1 MATTICNGYGR
12 NAIASCICNG
22 YGRNAVAS
30 YNMLRHTAEHS
41 LVAFHGLA
49 TGELTLQLYIRL
61 LGAGEHKESA
71 RVHIEAVGGF
81 EEF

>member
-1 MATTICNGYGR
+1 
-12 NAIASCICNG
+12 
-22 YGRNAVAS
+22 
-30 YNMLRHTAEHS
+30 MLRHTAEHS

-61 LGAGEHKESA
+61 LGAGEHKQST
-71 RVHIEAVGGF
+71 RVHIETMGSF